1 MASTDR
7 RDGLIGNTGIKT
19 PVKAASTA
27 NLTLNGEQ
35 TIDGVA
41 CVTGDRVLVKD
52 QTNGVD
58 NGIYTVDSGAWSRAK
73 DCDGPYDLVTGTLVK
88 VNGGTLSTG
97 FWYVTTTGDIT
108 VGVTSIAFAQAST
121 VLAIISAAMQA
132 VVQAATLAEAR
143 TSLDVLSSTEISTR
157 IQNQLDTAFTTG
169 GTGTAF
175 TLTPTPAIT
184 AYAAKQEW
192 DVVFSAACG
201 AAPTFQVSGL
211 ASPPNL
217 VKQNADGTYSN
228 LASGDFPSGWTS
240 KVKMVSATQALVR
253 ALPTFTGHGQ
263 CRLVKS
269 GANLVLNPQNGNKLI
284 INGVSRA
291 IPSAGVSLAPTGL
304 TAGFYYIY
312 AYMSGA
318 TMTLEASTTTH
329 ATDATT
335 GVEIKSGDATRTLVG
350 AAYSAAAAFTDQA
363 NSRSVISWFNRKSIT
378 GRAALT
384 TARTTTSTSIAEIN
398 TEARVYFLTWAD
410 EAVYAGANGS
420 ASNSDAFQETWMA
433 IGWDGVAVIGGV
445 SRQAN
450 SIATSINSLSA
461 TSVAAAGQLTEAAI
475 HYTVLGGA
483 VSSGTG
489 TFTGGADNGDRCE
502 SNILIRG

>member
-1 MASTDR
+1 MTDYVKLTNFATKDALASGNPLKVVSGTEINAEFDAIATAVATKFDSTDLGVTVQAY
-7 RDGLIGNTGIKT
+7 DAQLADIAGLTPTDNGVVVGNGTNFVVESGATLRTSIG
-19 PVKAASTA
+19 AAS
-27 NLTLNGEQ
+27 
-35 TIDGVA
+35 
-41 CVTGDRVLVKD
+41 
-52 QTNGVD
+52 
-58 NGIYTVDSGAWSRAK
+58 SGANA
-73 DCDGPYDLVTGTLVK
+73 
-88 VNGGTLSTG
+88 
-97 FWYVTTTGDIT
+97 DIT
-108 VGVTSIAFAQAST
+108 SMTALTAPTVAANPMRAADIQAQ
-121 VLAIISAAMQA
+121 LA
-132 VVQAATLAEAR
+132 
-143 TSLDVLSSTEISTR
+143 
-157 IQNQLDTAFTTG
+157 TAFTTG

-184 AYAAKQEW
+184 AYAANQEW

-228 LASGDFPSGWTS
+228 LAAGDVPSGWSS
-240 KVKMVSATQALVR
+240 KVKMVSTTQALVR
-253 ALPTFTGHGQ
+253 SLPTFTGHGQ

-284 INGVSRA
+284 INGVSQT

-318 TMTLEASTTTH
+318 TMTLEASTTAH

-335 GVEIKSGDATRTLVG
+335 GVEIKAGDATRTLVG
-350 AAYSAAAAFTDQA
+350 AAYSTTATFTDQA
-363 NSRSVISWFNRKSIT
+363 SSRAVLSWFNRKNIT
-378 GRAALT
+378 GRSFLT
-384 TARTTTSTSIAEIN
+384 TNRTTTSTSIAEIN

-410 EAVYAGANGS
+410 EAVHASANGS
-420 ASNSDAFQETWMA
+420 ASNATAFQDTRMA

-450 SIATSINSLSA
+450 TTATSINSLSA
-461 TSVAAAGQLTEAAI
+461 TSVAAAGQLTEAALHFI
-475 HYTVLGGA
+475 VLGGA
-483 VSSGTG
+483 VSASTG
-489 TFTGGADNGDRCE
+489 TFIGGADNADRCE